1 MIILVVRQIEQ
12 ECRLINTAQQS
23 PFHEGE
29 QLLQTR
35 FGVREKMERFGR
47 QVIREYMPDQHRD
60 FYGQLPFIFVGH
72 ADKEG
77 WPWASIVFN
86 EAGFISSPSAK
97 ELTINALP
105 VAGDPLRES
114 LAFAKDENLRL
125 GLLGVELTSRRR
137 NRLAAHITN
146 YSDNQMQLEI
156 DQAFGNCPQYIQTRT
171 LEKSDPDQQ
180 QPLSV
185 EDVHQFDDEIQDLI
199 SNSDTFFVASY
210 VAQGTG
216 EISDGVDVSHRGG
229 KPGFIRIDNDKRLT
243 IPDYTG
249 NNHFNTLGN
258 FIVNPKAGLLF
269 VDFKTGN
276 LLTLTGRVE
285 VLFDSPD
292 TAFFEGAERLWTFT
306 IEHGRWLK
314 NALPFRWQFEQYSPN
329 TRLTG
334 SWPEAEQLKQAEQL
348 RNNWQAY
355 EVSDIVEE
363 SSVIKSF
370 HLKSKSGQ
378 QPRFKA
384 GQFLT
389 IQLTINGQQHIRT
402 YTVSSAPADDIYRI
416 SVKREEHEDGTKGIV
431 SNYLHDDIG
440 IGDVVDIKAPS
451 GNFTFDTTEARPAV
465 LLSAGVGI
473 TPMMSMVRHAMTE
486 GLRTR
491 RMRPVTFIHVA
502 KDHTQRA
509 FFDEVNQLAENSA
522 DLLNAYWLLTNT
534 TKDLKPGKDF
544 HEKGRLSKEFL
555 QAVLQLDDYDFYL
568 CGPTGFMQSAYDLLA
583 DLGVNDKRIFAESFG
598 PASLIRTT
606 AESADELEKIAV
618 ATQAIIEFS
627 DSKVEQ
633 SWSEGDGSLLEFAE
647 SHGFSPE
654 FACRSGQCGSCKVR
668 LESGCVTYPQEISA
682 PIAEDEVLLCCAMPA
697 AVDGESLPKV
707 KISL

>member
-1 MIILVVRQIEQ
+1 M
-12 ECRLINTAQQS
+12 NTAQQS

-72 ADKEG
+72 ADKDG

-86 EAGFISSPSAK
+86 ESGFISSPSPK
-97 ELTINALP
+97 NLTINALP
-105 VAGDPLRES
+105 VEGDPLRES

-125 GLLGVELTSRRR
+125 GLLGVELSSRRR
-137 NRLAAHITN
+137 NRLAAHITD
-146 YSDNQMQLEI
+146 YSDNKMQLEI
-156 DQAFGNCPQYIQTRT
+156 DQAFGNCPQYIQKRQ
-171 LEKSDPDQQ
+171 LEKIDPEQRQ
-180 QPLSV
+180 ASSM
-185 EDVHQFDDEIQDLI
+185 ETFEQFDKNTQEFI

-210 VAQGTG
+210 VSQGTG
-216 EISDGVDVSHRGG
+216 EISDGVDASHRGG
-229 KPGFIRIDNDKRLT
+229 KPGFIRVDNDKTLT

-306 IEHGRWLK
+306 IDHGRWIK
-314 NALPFRWQFEQYSPN
+314 NALPFRWKLEEYSPN
-329 TRLTG
+329 TSLTG
-334 SWPEAEQLKQAEQL
+334 SWSEAEQLKQAEHL
-348 RNNWQAY
+348 RNNWQEY
-355 EVSDIVEE
+355 QVSDIVEE

-384 GQFLT
+384 GQLLT
-389 IQLTINGQQHIRT
+389 LQVTVNGQQHIRT

-416 SVKREEHEDGTKGIV
+416 SVKREVHEDGTKGLV
-431 SNYLHDDIG
+431 SNYLHDEVN
-440 IGDVVDIKAPS
+440 IGDVIEIKAPS
-451 GNFTFDTTEARPAV
+451 GEFTFDTSETRPAV
-465 LLSAGVGI
+465 LISAGVGI
-473 TPMMSMVRHAMTE
+473 TPMISMVRHALTE

-491 RMRPVTFIHVA
+491 RIRPVTFIHVA

-509 FFDEVNQLAENSA
+509 FFDEVNQLADNSA
-522 DLLNAYWLLTNT
+522 DSLNAYWLLTNT
-534 TKDLKPGKDF
+534 NKDLKPGKDF

-555 QAVLQLDDYDFYL
+555 QSVLAIDDYDFYF
-568 CGPTGFMQSAYDLLA
+568 CGPAGFMQSTYDLLA
-583 DLGVNDKRIFAESFG
+583 DLGVDDKRIFAESFG

-606 AESADELEKIAV
+606 DESADELEKIPV

-633 SWSEGDGSLLEFAE
+633 SWTEGDGSLLEFAE
-647 SHGFSPE
+647 SHGFEPE
-654 FACRSGQCGSCKVR
+654 FACRSGQCGSCKVG
-668 LESGCVTYPQEISA
+668 LESGSVTYPQDVSA
-682 PIAEDEVLLCCAMPA
+682 PIEDNEVLLCCAMPA
-697 AVDGESLPKV
+697 AVDGESMPKL
-707 KISL
+707 KLSL

>member
-1 MIILVVRQIEQ
+1 M
-12 ECRLINTAQQS
+12 NTAQPS

-29 QLLQTR
+29 QLLQRR

-47 QVIREYMPDQHRD
+47 QVIRDYMPDQHRD
-60 FYGQLPFIFVGH
+60 FYGQLSFIFVGH
-72 ADKEG
+72 ADKDG

-86 EAGFISSPSAK
+86 EFDFISSPSANT
-97 ELTINALP
+97 LTIDALP
-105 VAGDPLRES
+105 VEGDPLRES

-125 GLLGVELTSRRR
+125 GLLGVELSTRRR
-137 NRLAAHITN
+137 NRLAAHITD
-146 YSDNQMQLEI
+146 YSDNKMQLEV
-156 DQAFGNCPQYIQTRT
+156 DQSFGNCPQYIQKRQ
-171 LEKSDPDQQ
+171 LEIIAPNQRQDS
-180 QPLSV
+180 SV
-185 EDVHQFDDEIQDLI
+185 EEFEQFDKHTQDFI

-210 VAQGTG
+210 VAQNTG

-229 KPGFIRIDNDKRLT
+229 KPGFIRVDNENTLT

-306 IEHGRWLK
+306 IDHGRWIK
-314 NALPFRWQFEQYSPN
+314 NALPFRWKLEAFSPN
-329 TRLTG
+329 TSLTG
-334 SWPEAEQLKQAEQL
+334 SWSEAEQLKQAEQL

-355 EVSDIVEE
+355 DVSEIVEE

-370 HLKSKSGQ
+370 HLKSQSGQ
-378 QPRFKA
+378 QPRFKP

-389 IQLTINGQQHIRT
+389 VQLLINGQKHKRT

-416 SVKREEHEDGTKGIV
+416 SVKREFHKDGTKGIV
-431 SNYLHDDIG
+431 SNYLHDEVN
-440 IGDVVDIKAPS
+440 IGDVIEIKAPT
-451 GNFTFDTTEARPAV
+451 GDFTFDTKETRPAV
-465 LLSAGVGI
+465 LISAGVGI
-473 TPMMSMVRHAMTE
+473 TPMMSMIRHAMTE

-491 RMRPVTFIHVA
+491 RMRPTTFIHVA
-502 KDHTQRA
+502 KDHQQRA

-534 TKDLKPGKDF
+534 TKELKPGKDF

-555 QAVLQLDDYDFYL
+555 QSVLAIDDYDFYL

-583 DLGVNDKRIFAESFG
+583 DLGINDNRVFAESFG
-598 PASLIRTT
+598 PASLMRTT
-606 AESADELEKIAV
+606 SESAADPEKIPV

-633 SWSEGDGSLLEFAE
+633 SWAEGDGSLLEFAE
-647 SHGFSPE
+647 SHGFTPE
-654 FACRSGQCGSCKVR
+654 FACRSGQCGSCKVG
-668 LESGCVTYPQEISA
+668 LESGCVTYPQEVSA
-682 PIAEDEVLLCCAMPA
+682 PVAENEVLLCCAMPA
-697 AVDGESLPKV
+697 VVEGEPLPKV